1 MYMRNLERLL
11 AYEREGGVVSLC
23 AKLYSQSVVK
33 SPLPKQSHFFYSCV
47 CLSVC
52 LEAEHSEVM
61 NPARCHVKH
70 ISVLQMWFSL
80 GWRPKRLAKPDCLPS
95 HFFSQCL
102 PTAILRG
109 PPKNL
114 SDGTTIM
121 TANVELPAD
130 LHRQGLPA
138 PRRHLCLFANFPST
152 LPLTSLTL
160 VHKEFSTPDQMIV

>member
-1 MYMRNLERLL
+1 MCEIIF
-11 AYEREGGVVSLC
+11 
-23 AKLYSQSVVK
+23 AKCRK
-33 SPLPKQSHFFYSCV
+33 KPFTKTKPLFYSCV
-47 CLSVC
+47 CLSVR

-61 NPARCHVKH
+61 NPVRCHVKH

-114 SDGTTIM
+114 SDGTTTM
-121 TANVELPAD
+121 AANVELPAD
-130 LHRQGLPA
+130 LHHQGLPT
-138 PRRHLCLFANFPST
+138 PWRST
-152 LPLTSLTL
+152 TGFSLTFL
-160 VHKEFSTPDQMIV
+160 PPSP